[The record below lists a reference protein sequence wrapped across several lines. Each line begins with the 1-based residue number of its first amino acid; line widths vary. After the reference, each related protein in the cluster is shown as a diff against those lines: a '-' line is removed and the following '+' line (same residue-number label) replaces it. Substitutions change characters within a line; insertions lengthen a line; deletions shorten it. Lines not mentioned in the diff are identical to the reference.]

1 MKFSGKTLG
10 LLLASLALASCGGG
24 GGDGGAFSA
33 PQSGSISLT
42 ATTTQLP
49 IYTGSGRPGP
59 GTPYEA
65 EIDATWKN
73 ADGTLVTSCG
83 NAATACHVSASI
95 SPVTV
100 AGLGIADDPTTTTI
114 NEAAIIYTTT
124 PVTVNTGHATFWVVA
139 SSTAGTA
146 VLTVS
151 AADPTTGRTVTSNLT
166 FTITSGVGP
175 APASITLASTPAGI
189 YLPSSGGVSASSI
202 QAAVLDGGGQLVA
215 DPTTGNGGF
224 DNIKFE
230 LIGQAGDAVLSTNS
244 VAGPVQGASVTSHT
258 VQGIAVV
265 SLQAGDNT
273 PQGPLQVRVTVDR
286 ADNNVTNGIQDPVS
300 KTTSVI
306 VSDGKLY
313 SLELTTPL
321 IAPNLPGITINCVTS
336 PCNAVSGD
344 VTGPA
349 IPTDPDATL
358 SLVFTAKGQDR
369 QGNPVLPGTPIRF
382 GSVDEPVGAPGS
394 ANDNQFL
401 LSGFDGN
408 PQEGGTTFT
417 APTGE
422 FTTGGGGAGPG
433 DALIVFGKAVEGNAD
448 LESAATVASV
458 NSATNLTVASA
469 FNRNDT
475 TGVTVD
481 SGSVLPYLIGRSL
494 HGSVTASALT
504 DAGLAAGAE
513 PTGVAHATLTYTV
526 NTVGNSVAVWAQGD
540 GIDTVTN
547 GARRVTDAGTFVYPG
562 VAPLSIVASP
572 NPIFGNQP
580 QTVTVCVTDALGIKL
595 RGVQLGYVFAL
606 AGGSGTVDGQS
617 GNSGSTRGATDAQ
630 NGCVDVAVTTSGVPI
645 SDGTSGNSGTLTF
658 NAGGATAVV
667 NVVVQL
673 ASLQSSVGTCVQVP
687 VPTGN
692 KTTAISILAT
702 SAGVPPGPVP
712 GVDVGAA
719 CAGGGGSGTGTG
731 GGGTLTVTPTSATTG
746 SNGVASFSVVA
757 AGFTSTT
764 SLQCVFTATNGN
776 SQSVTVK
783 FQGSGAST
791 DGDPSPVGGC
801 Q

>member
-83 NAATACHVSASI
+83 TASIACHVSASI

-151 AADPTTGRTVTSNLT
+151 AVDPTTGRTVTSSLT

-286 ADNNVTNGIQDPVS
+286 ADNNVSNGIQDPVS

-562 VAPLSIVASP
+562 VAPLNISASP
-572 NPIFGNQP
+572 NPILGNTP
-580 QTVTVCVTDALGIKL
+580 QTVSVCVTDALGIKL
-595 RGVQLGYVFAL
+595 RGVTLGFKFTL
-606 AGGSGTVDGQS
+606 AGGSGSVDGQTGS
-617 GNSGSTRGATDAQ
+617 GALAHPTDLD
-630 NGCVDVAVTTSGVPI
+630 GCVDAAVTSSGLPV
-645 SDGTSGNSGTLTF
+645 SAGGTDGANSGTLTF
-658 NAGGATAVV
+658 SAGGANAVV
-667 NVVVQL
+667 DIVVQL
-673 ASLQSSVGTCVQVP
+673 ASLQASTTCVAV
-687 VPTGN
+687 
-692 KTTAISILAT
+692 TADPQTSLIAIKALAT
-702 SAGVPPGPVP
+702 GGAPAP
-712 GVDVGAA
+712 GVAIGAA
-719 CAGGGGSGTGTG
+719 CTASGGTGAAIA
-731 GGGTLTVTPTSATTG
+731 VTPTSATTG
-746 SNGVASFSVVA
+746 ADGKATFSA
-757 AGFTSTT
+757 TATGFGGTT
-764 SLQCVFTATNGN
+764 PGSGQCVFTATGD
-776 SQSVTVK
+776 SAQSVTVK
-783 FQGSGAST
+783 FGNSG
-791 DGDPSPVGGC
+791 GGGPSPGGGC
-801 Q
+801 S